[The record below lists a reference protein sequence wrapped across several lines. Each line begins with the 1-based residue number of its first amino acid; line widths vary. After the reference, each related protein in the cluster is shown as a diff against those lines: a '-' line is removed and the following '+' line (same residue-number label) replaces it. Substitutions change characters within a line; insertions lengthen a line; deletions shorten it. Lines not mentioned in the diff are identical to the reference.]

1 MESIGENVM
10 IKDEKQ
16 VCQSCAMSI
25 EQTESLGTNKDSSKN
40 YEYCKFCFHKGQF
53 TDEGISLEQ
62 KIEKN
67 ISMAKQMGIK
77 EEEARQMAENMLPK
91 LKRWQKK

>member
-1 MESIGENVM
+1 MPLEQNESF
-10 IKDEKQ
+10 
-16 VCQSCAMSI
+16 
-25 EQTESLGTNKDSSKN
+25 GTNKDSSNN
-40 YEYCKFCFHKGQF
+40 YEYCKFCFHNGQF

-77 EEEARQMAENMLPK
+77 EDEAKQMAESLIPN
-91 LKRWQKK
+91 LKRWKKP